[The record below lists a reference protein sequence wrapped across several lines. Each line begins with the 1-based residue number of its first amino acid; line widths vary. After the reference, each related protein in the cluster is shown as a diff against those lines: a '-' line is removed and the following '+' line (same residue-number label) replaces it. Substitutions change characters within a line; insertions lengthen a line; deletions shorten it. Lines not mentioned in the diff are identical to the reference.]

1 MVVQADTAEPSPP
14 VKRQKATSAEEQ
26 RDSMTPGQHG
36 GAGEHGQ
43 AGPATPSIVRSSLS
57 PLLLHLLCGLLA
69 QTCCFLSIN
78 PFLSKSPMHKFHL
91 YFHHSFCVL
100 HICISCCS
108 HVNCSC
114 IPFSPHT
121 FHLTINSCLQVSQ
134 LFESCVAG
142 LFDSSC
148 RAF

>member
-14 VKRQKATSAEEQ
+14 VKRQKATTAEEQ
-26 RDSMTPGQHG
+26 RDSMTPGHHG

-43 AGPATPSIVRSSLS
+43 AGPATPSIVRSSLPPPS
-57 PLLLHLLCGLLA
+57 FCIYSVASRHTLVAFCH
-69 QTCCFLSIN
+69 SI
-78 PFLSKSPMHKFHL
+78 LSKSPMHKFHL

-108 HVNCSC
+108 NVNCSC

-121 FHLTINSCLQVSQ
+121 CHLTINSCLQVSQ